1 MKTNKLWLTG
11 LCVMAFSM
19 YAVSAAFAGPAPGS
33 GIVNSK
39 HDMRSYAGANG
50 GIVDPQGRVCAYCHT
65 PHHALDDA
73 AADYLPLWSHELT
86 QQTFTEYSSPT
97 LDATITDPVMG
108 PSRLCMSCHDGVVAI
123 DAYYGQPGTT
133 TLVEGDAFGE
143 IGVGMHGDLSND
155 HPIGFVYT
163 DVQASSG
170 NGVDSAEIRN
180 ADETITDVTAGIST
194 VSEVLWNGDKM
205 TCMGCHDVHNGSKTV
220 ENYFLYGPQQDSQF
234 CRICHLK

>member
-1 MKTNKLWLTG
+1 MKTNKLWLMG

-97 LDATITDPVMG
+97 LDATITDPVLG
-108 PSRLCMSCHDGVVAI
+108 PSRLCMSCHDGAVAV
-123 DAYYGQPGTT
+123 DQHYGMPGTD
-133 TLVEGDAFGE
+133 VRSGDSWGE
-143 IGVGMHGDLSND
+143 IGVGAGGDLSND
-155 HPIGFVYT
+155 HPIGFDYT
-163 DVQASSG
+163 AIAG
-170 NGVDSAEIRN
+170 TVDDEIRLASTPVSN
-180 ADETITDVTAGIST
+180 PNVDTIADL
-194 VSEVLWNGDKM
+194 LWDGQWM
-205 TCMGCHDVHNGSKTV
+205 TCASCHDVHNTDAN
-220 ENYFLYGPQQDSQF
+220 EDYFLYNQQANSA
-234 CRICHLK
+234 ICLTCHDK